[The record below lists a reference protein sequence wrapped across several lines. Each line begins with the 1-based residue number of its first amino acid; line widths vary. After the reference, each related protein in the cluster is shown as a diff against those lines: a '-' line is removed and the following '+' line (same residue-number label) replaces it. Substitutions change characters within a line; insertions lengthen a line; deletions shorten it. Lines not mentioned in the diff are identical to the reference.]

1 MSDPVNPPTTR
12 EEFHTAEVMR
22 LTEKLDSLQKK
33 YAKLDA
39 AHDDLGMEGMGNR
52 DTYNGLSSTPELQ
65 KKNQDELTRIEK
77 KLEGI
82 QSKMEGVYEELETCY
97 HEIKETKQALSEL
110 SLKPDESFR
119 LENEKD
125 LGIDFEALNNTAEA
139 AERELKVTTK
149 KFQQQWD
156 GWETPE
162 AMLDGQVK
170 GQNRELQHWKDLK
183 TKNEGLKQGLQ
194 ERRDKLGSNVF
205 KRVLNWKEISKIDSK
220 VKDIPNWQKSLDR
233 AMKNTEEDIVK
244 AERARDR
251 YNENV
256 AKLNQ
261 QKAEDSLAQAQK
273 SEVALKSE
281 DDLGVDFKALSKVG
295 KESEGQL
302 SQMKSE
308 SELNRLTGELE
319 RLKKGQGTMENAFNH
334 VDDTWEDLKNQ
345 RKQLSGDPISRFRNK
360 EQLKEI
366 DKELEIVM
374 PQWYALQDGKLK
386 YQAEIAKTEQA
397 ISVCEKQIEL
407 AKQAPEL
414 QQKPL
419 HQSVGETT
427 HLSHGTHGA
436 HVPQESQKPQLAGL
450 AGEKAEHP
458 SVGQKTHMGLHG
470 HGDKNGQEVGVSKN
484 PFRQGQ
490 KAPQ

>member
-12 EEFHTAEVMR
+12 EEFHSAEVMR
-22 LTEKLDSLQKK
+22 LTEKLDALQKK

-82 QSKMEGVYEELETCY
+82 QSKMDGVYEELETCY
-97 HEIKETKQALSEL
+97 HEIKATKQALSEL
-110 SLKPDESFR
+110 SLKPDDSFR
-119 LENEKD
+119 MENEKD
-125 LGIDFEALNNTAEA
+125 LGIDFEALNNTAEE
-139 AERELKVTTK
+139 AERVLKVTTK

-170 GQNRELQHWKDLK
+170 GQNYELQHWKDLK
-183 TKNEGLKQGLQ
+183 AKNESLKQGLQ
-194 ERRDKLGSNVF
+194 DRRDKLGSNVF

-233 AMKNTEEDIVK
+233 AMKNTEEDILK

-251 YNENV
+251 YHENV
-256 AKLNQ
+256 TKLNQ
-261 QKAEDSLAQAQK
+261 QKAEDSLANAQK

-281 DDLGVDFKALSKVG
+281 EDLGVDFKALSNIG
-295 KESEGQL
+295 KDSEGQL
-302 SQMKSE
+302 NQMKGE
-308 SELNRLTGELE
+308 SELNRLTGDLE

-334 VDDTWEDLKNQ
+334 VDGTWEDLKNQ

-360 EQLKEI
+360 EKLKEI
-366 DKELEIVM
+366 DNELEVVM
-374 PQWYALQDGKLK
+374 PQWYALQDGKIK

-397 ISVCEKQIEL
+397 IEKCQKEL
-407 AKQAPEL
+407 GLEPQKQ
-414 QQKPL
+414 QQSQ
-419 HQSVGETT
+419 HQNVGEIT
-427 HLSHGTHGA
+427 HLSHGTHGMKS
-436 HVPQESQKPQLAGL
+436 PGL
-450 AGEKAEHP
+450 EQP
-458 SVGQKTHMGLHG
+458 SKEVSGPGKQNVGSDLHLNHNG
-470 HGDKNGQEVGVSKN
+470 HGDKSEAPKLSPTNPYAQHVNGAK
-484 PFRQGQ
+484 R
-490 KAPQ
+490 